1 MIKLIPKSAVKPML
15 NVYFPVIRDI
25 RVGVHRDCEYAPSM
39 VSPSLRRT
47 SRFGVRTCRFRHETS
62 ENPWSSVKI
71 KTILGLSGFVLAH

>member
-1 MIKLIPKSAVKPML
+1 MIKLVPKSPVKPML

-25 RVGVHRDCEYAPSM
+25 RVGVHLDCEYAPSM

>member
-1 MIKLIPKSAVKPML
+1 MIKLIPESAVKPML

-25 RVGVHRDCEYAPSM
+25 RVGVHLDCEYAPSM

-62 ENPWSSVKI
+62 EKP
-71 KTILGLSGFVLAH
+71 